1 MTDSLTIV
9 RRRPGLVLALCCA
22 VVGVLDVLIGSDVLR
37 AGEEHALAS
46 QPAVSARLEV
56 LEAWILETMESREQ
70 PGLSIGIVYDQELI
84 WSKGYGLADVATKR
98 PATPSTVY
106 RIASITK
113 LFTATALMQLRD
125 QGKIHLDDP
134 VRKYLP
140 WFSIKDPFPDDP
152 AVTIRHLMTHLA
164 GLPRGSAGLPEGQ
177 RGFASRDQML
187 GALGQQELAFPT
199 ETEFKYSNLGWAIAG
214 EVVAQAAGE
223 PYAQYVE
230 RRILKPLRMTS
241 TYVLP
246 EPATAGLA
254 TPYSRRVPGK
264 ERRVQPFSDWSG
276 LTPAANMA
284 STVEDLAKFASL
296 QLRDE
301 PATAAAVLSGSTLRE
316 MHRVQWLR
324 PDWRSGQGLGFAIRR
339 VDDRVQVGHGGSTSG
354 FRTQIQIRP
363 ADKMAV
369 IVLTNAD
376 DGDPGRYVDQAFR
389 IVGPAIR
396 SATEERNAPSTADPT
411 WARYVGRYGR
421 EDADNESRITVLNGE
436 LTMYTADAMVSDDP
450 WDARVRLV
458 PVREHTFR
466 MVGGSSS
473 GELVVFRTD
482 AQGHVT
488 DMKVATSSMV
498 LPKRQGT

>member
-1 MTDSLTIV
+1 MTDSLARV
-9 RRRPGLVLALCCA
+9 RAALLFALCGTLVLMD
-22 VVGVLDVLIGSDVLR
+22 GGTLR
-37 AGEEHALAS
+37 ARDTHALAS

-56 LEAWILETMESREQ
+56 LDAWIVETMENREQ
-70 PGLSIGIVYDQELI
+70 PGLSIGIVYDQDLI
-84 WSKGYGLADVATKR
+84 WAKGYGYADVATKR
-98 PATPSTVY
+98 TATPSTVY

-125 QGKIHLDDP
+125 GGKIHLDDP
-134 VRKYLP
+134 VKKYLP

-152 AVTIRHLMTHLA
+152 QITIRHLMTHLA

-177 RGFASRDQML
+177 RGFASREQMI
-187 GALGQQELAFPT
+187 GALAQQELAVPT
-199 ETEFKYSNLGWAIAG
+199 ETEFKYSNLAWAIAG
-214 EVVAQAAGE
+214 EVVAQASGE

-230 RRILKPLRMTS
+230 RRILKPLGMTS

-246 EPATAGLA
+246 EPATPGLA

-264 ERRVQPFSDWSG
+264 ERRTQQFSDWSG

-301 PATAAAVLSGSTLRE
+301 PAAKATVLAGSSLRE

-354 FRTQIQIRP
+354 FRTQIQVRP
-363 ADKMAV
+363 SDKMAV

-396 SATEERNAPSTADPT
+396 SATEERKAPATADPT
-411 WARYVGRYGR
+411 WTRYVGRYGR
-421 EDADNESRITVLNGE
+421 EDADNESRITILNGE
-436 LTMYTADAMVSDDP
+436 LTMYTSDATVSDDP
-450 WDARVRLV
+450 WEARVRLV

-466 MVGGSSS
+466 MEGGSSS
-473 GELVVFRTD
+473 GELVVFRVD
-482 AQGHVT
+482 AQGSVT
-488 DMKVATSSMV
+488 GMRVATSSMV